1 MCREIKRE
9 IVTARKRHQCDFC
22 VGWIEKG
29 EKYIRSTFVDGGE
42 IWTWKS
48 HIECDKITKSL
59 NLFDCFRD
67 GIDSD
72 SFQET
77 IEEYVDKHHG
87 GEKTWNV
94 PLNEQV
100 KMILKELGIGKD
112 NYEYIK

>member
-9 IVTARKRHQCDFC
+9 IVIARKRHQCDYC
-22 VGWIEKG
+22 NCWIEKG
-29 EKYIRSTFVDGGE
+29 EKYLRSTIVDGGE

-59 NLFDCFRD
+59 NLFDYFRD
-67 GIDSD
+67 GINSD

-77 IEEYVDKHHG
+77 IDEYVDNHHS
-87 GEKTWNV
+87 GEETWNV

-100 KMILKELGIGKD
+100 KMILKELAL
-112 NYEYIK
+112 